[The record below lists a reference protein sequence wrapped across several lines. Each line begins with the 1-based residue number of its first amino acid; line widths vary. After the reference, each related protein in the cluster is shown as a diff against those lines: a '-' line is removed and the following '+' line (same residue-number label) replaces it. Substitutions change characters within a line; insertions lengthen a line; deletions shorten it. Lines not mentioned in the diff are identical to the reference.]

1 MGFRFSVRNG
11 LYVGGAVVLLM
22 AMALFTAIHVY
33 TAINPPTIVLAIQPG
48 GNKPQVTFLY
58 GCSWSWGLPG
68 MPLSSAPAGATVPF
82 TGQCYYDYIG
92 LYTGVTYKFA
102 VYIYDP
108 FGPPANPAPYGTLD
122 LPWCTGYQEVTLTYS
137 QAYGMWYG
145 HWQCSFNTQD
155 PGGQIVASLSGN
167 WAPNMPYTYTGCAS
181 ALNTWGGNLGSPRC
195 GSLTVNG

>member
-22 AMALFTAIHVY
+22 AMSLLTAIHMY
-33 TAINPPTIVLAIQPG
+33 TAINPPTIVLAIQLG
-48 GNKPQVTFLY
+48 GNKPQVTLWY
-58 GCSWSWGLPG
+58 WCSWTWGLPG
-68 MPLSSAPAGATVPF
+68 MPLSSAPAGSNVPF
-82 TGQCYYDYIG
+82 SGSCTYAWTGIFSN
-92 LYTGVTYKFA
+92 TVYKFA

-122 LPWCTGYQEVTLTYS
+122 LPWCTGYQEVTLIYS

-145 HWQCSFNTQD
+145 RWQCSFISPVISSTET
-155 PGGQIVASLSGN
+155 ASLSGN

-181 ALNTWGGNLGSPRC
+181 GFKYMGRKPR
-195 GSLTVNG
+195 LA

>member
-58 GCSWSWGLPG
+58 GCSWSWGS
-68 MPLSSAPAGATVPF
+68 SSAPAGTTVPF

-108 FGPPANPAPYGTLD
+108 FGPPANSAPYGVLD
-122 LPWCTGYQEVTLTYS
+122 LPGCTGYQEVTLTYS
-137 QAYGMWYG
+137 YVNGQWAWYG
-145 HWQCSFNTQD
+145 HWQCSFNVMYPIYALT
-155 PGGQIVASLSGN
+155 ASLNGY

-181 ALNTWGGNLGSPRC
+181 ALNTVGGNLGSPAC